1 MQSSSIA
8 SKTEAIV
15 TEIVSAVNDLCRT
28 QCRLTSTQIQN
39 VAFRCGED
47 DNIVFRGELFSSS
60 SIELQYIQNWV
71 RSTPEFV
78 VQNVNLKVNPLCP
91 TAIETLR
98 DPACGDG
105 STPSTGAV
113 APVCNTGTIAAG
125 WVIAAIA
132 LIVLI
137 IVVIL
142 GLLCLRHRRNKKRGK
157 M

>member
-1 MQSSSIA
+1 M
-8 SKTEAIV
+8 
-15 TEIVSAVNDLCRT
+15 SAVNDLCRT

-39 VAFRCGED
+39 VAFRCGEN
-47 DNIVFRGELFSSS
+47 DNIVFRGELFSTQQPS
-60 SIELQYIQNWV
+60 SIELQYIQDWV

-113 APVCNTGTIAAG
+113 APVGDTGAIAAG

-142 GLLCLRHRRNKKRGK
+142 GLLCLRHRRNKKRAK

>member
-1 MQSSSIA
+1 M
-8 SKTEAIV
+8 
-15 TEIVSAVNDLCRT
+15 SAVNDLCRT

-39 VAFRCGED
+39 VAFTCGQD
-47 DNIVFRGELFSSS
+47 DNIVFRGELFSTQQPSS
-60 SIELQYIQNWV
+60 SELQEHIQEWV

-98 DPACGDG
+98 DPACGEG
-105 STPSTGAV
+105 STPSTGSV
-113 APVCNTGTIAAG
+113 APVGGTGAIAAG

-142 GLLCLRHRRNKKRGK
+142 GLLCLRHRRNKKRAK

>member
-1 MQSSSIA
+1 M
-8 SKTEAIV
+8 
-15 TEIVSAVNDLCRT
+15 SAVNV
-28 QCRLTSTQIQN
+28 QCSKQCEFTSGQIQN
-39 VAFRCGED
+39 PGFRCGED
-47 DNIVFRGELFSSS
+47 DNIVFRGELFSTQQSS
-60 SIELQYIQNWV
+60 SSELQEYIQDWV

-105 STPSTGAV
+105 STPSTGSV
-113 APVCNTGTIAAG
+113 APVGGTGAIAAG

-142 GLLCLRHRRNKKRGK
+142 GLLCLRHRRNKKRAK